1 MNFRKRIASNSIKP
15 LLRISAAVCRSLR
28 EFERDTV
35 TAIMIANI
43 DAVGHFQRVRQLA
56 IFVTDDEERVEVIQL
71 VKRLPPD
78 FSAQQFWLKNY
89 RPED

>member
-56 IFVTDDEERVEVIQL
+56 IFFVADDEERVEVIQL
-71 VKRLPPD
+71 VKRLPPPILAP
-78 FSAQQFWLKNY
+78 SNSG
-89 RPED
+89 

>member
-1 MNFRKRIASNSIKP
+1 VA
-15 LLRISAAVCRSLR
+15 
-28 EFERDTV
+28 
-35 TAIMIANI
+35 
-43 DAVGHFQRVRQLA
+43 
-56 IFVTDDEERVEVIQL
+56 DDEERVEVIQL